1 MSSIS
6 PPPWV
11 GLPADGVSCDGG
23 GGGVEGGAADEGEE
37 EVMTL
42 HFRGEHCSPPLLAL
56 LPLATIHQVVCVVS
70 GYIWIYGGESTIIN
84 YY

>member
-23 GGGVEGGAADEGEE
+23 GGVEGGAAEEEGEE

-42 HFRGEHCSPPLLAL
+42 HFRGEHCSPPLLLAL
-56 LPLATIHQVVCVVS
+56 LPLATIHQVVCS
-70 GYIWIYGGESTIIN
+70 GYIWSE
-84 YY
+84 